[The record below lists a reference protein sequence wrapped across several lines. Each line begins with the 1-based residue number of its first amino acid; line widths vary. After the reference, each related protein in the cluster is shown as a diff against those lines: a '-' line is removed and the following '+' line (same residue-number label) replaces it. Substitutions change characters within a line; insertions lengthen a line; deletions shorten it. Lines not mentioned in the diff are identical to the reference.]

1 MVYAGGTDLLVKR
14 QKGLVRAD
22 HLLCL
27 ERVDELK
34 QIQDKE
40 DEVFLGGLAT
50 HTRISAHPLVQNEF
64 PVLGQALSKL
74 GSPPIRHMGTLGGN
88 LITASPAGD
97 ALPPLYALQA
107 QVEILSADSS
117 RRINLKDLITGPGQ
131 VSLQDRE
138 ILAGVWVVKAPEFN
152 LHHFEKVG
160 QRQALAIAIASLA
173 ALIQVNPEGVIEKAS
188 LAWGSVGPTVVAS
201 AQVNRFLE
209 GRPLDM
215 STLKQAADLARQEVS
230 PIDDIRASAAY
241 RREVAGNLVL
251 RLAQYSKGL
260 YGE

>member
-1 MVYAGGTDLLVKR
+1 MVYAGGTDLLVKM
-14 QKGLVRAD
+14 QKGLVQAD

-27 ERVDELK
+27 ERLNELK
-34 QIQDKE
+34 QIQDKK

-50 HTRISAHPLVQNEF
+50 HAQISAHPLVQKEF

-74 GSPPIRHMGTLGGN
+74 GSPLIRHMGTLGGN

-117 RRINLKDLITGPGQ
+117 RRVNLKDLITGPGQ

-138 ILAGVWVVKAPEFN
+138 ILAGVWIAKAPEFN

-173 ALIQVNPEGVIEKAS
+173 ALIQVNPGGVIEKAR

-209 GRPLDM
+209 GRPLDI

-251 RLAQYSKGL
+251 RLAQYS
-260 YGE
+260 